1 MYCAMIILSEYIDVA
16 TCSTLVMESQ
26 SFAQL
31 SFSTKN
37 EMGRPLRQLFC
48 AVPQELVKP
57 QQQHLFVKSLVLR
70 SLK

>member
-37 EMGRPLRQLFC
+37 EMGRP
-48 AVPQELVKP
+48 
-57 QQQHLFVKSLVLR
+57 
-70 SLK
+70 